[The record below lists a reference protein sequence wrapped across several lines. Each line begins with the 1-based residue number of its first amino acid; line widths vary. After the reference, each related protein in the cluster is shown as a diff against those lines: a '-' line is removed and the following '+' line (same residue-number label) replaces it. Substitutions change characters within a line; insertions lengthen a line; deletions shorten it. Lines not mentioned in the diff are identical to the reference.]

1 MLIKISLIYK
11 EGGFKMNELILIK
24 PSCREKKKEKRLTEI
39 VEESLN
45 GYSYERISTVE
56 EFETTDLKNNKILF
70 AISLGESGI
79 NLELYS
85 MLKKIRLDNHI
96 FEGSLAGII
105 VDGDSDL
112 YTKSVARDLVFC
124 ANSSGCTFIGKPLVE
139 ATKSLQNFNIIAKNM
154 DTDNYQAY
162 MNSGKN
168 LVQRL
173 MTLKTIKKEKPNI
186 LILHSSNRKKS
197 NSLVLWSKIK
207 EKLSNCEINEISLE
221 NGEILDCIGCPYNTC
236 LHFGEKGKC
245 VYGGVIVE
253 KVYPAILK
261 CDALVMIC
269 PNYNDALGA
278 NLAAFVNRLTA
289 LFRNNDFSE
298 KKLFAI
304 IVSGYSGGD
313 IVAQQLISG
322 INMNKAFVLPGK
334 FALIETAN
342 DPNSILKIEGID
354 KKVHLFAENIRMS
367 L

>member
-1 MLIKISLIYK
+1 
-11 EGGFKMNELILIK
+11 MNELILIK
-24 PSCREKKKEKRLTEI
+24 PSCREKGKEERLTEI
-39 VEESLN
+39 VEESIK
-45 GYSYERISTVE
+45 GFKYERINTVE
-56 EFETTDLKNNKILF
+56 EFEMTDLKNKKILF

-79 NLELYS
+79 NLELYA
-85 MLKKIRLDNHI
+85 MLKKIRLDN
-96 FEGSLAGII
+96 
-105 VDGDSDL
+105 
-112 YTKSVARDLVFC
+112 
-124 ANSSGCTFIGKPLVE
+124 
-139 ATKSLQNFNIIAKNM
+139 
-154 DTDNYQAY
+154 YQAY
-162 MNSGKN
+162 INSGKN

-173 MTLKTIKKEKPNI
+173 VSFKRIKREKPNI
-186 LILHSSNRKKS
+186 LVLHSSNRQKS
-197 NSLVLWSKIK
+197 NSFVLWSKIK
-207 EKLSNCEINEISLE
+207 EKLTDCEVNEISLE
-221 NGEILDCIGCPYNTC
+221 NGKIFDCIGCPYNTC

-298 KKLFAI
+298 KSLFAI

-322 INMNKAFVLPGK
+322 INMNKAFILPGK

-342 DPNSILKIEGID
+342 NPNTVLKIKGIEE
-354 KKVHLFAENIRMS
+354 KVCSFAENIIKS